1 MGATVESLTDQD
13 RVEFLQRLFGVE
25 YYTSKSNVM
34 VASRDDDLYY
44 YNVFVGKHEVQVEQ
58 GDCIYFL
65 SEDKKPHIFSGGQ

>member
-44 YNVFVGKHEVQVEQ
+44 YNVFCWETR
-58 GDCIYFL
+58 
-65 SEDKKPHIFSGGQ
+65 SSG